1 MSDTIEPIPA
11 AGRYELRR
19 AEHAR
24 EAYDAGITACDEAVG
39 DALQYVAHLTSGI
52 FDFAL
57 ETPAARGAGHGAPAA
72 YDRAGQQL
80 SLTVAQLDAACQ
92 PLDSG
97 PLIRVVV
104 HGDTGALFQYLKFS
118 GQNFFGIV
126 LDGAEEAVERADR
139 QMTQLA
145 ESAVSRLGAPSL
157 NWGGFASRGEPA
169 ALGGTSSTETA
180 DVSPIVPY
188 FSLTG
193 SYAAEDLRAQAC
205 AAALDPG
212 DLHYAGIYR
221 RGQPVAAA
229 DIFDHP
235 SLAVFFQRVTPEL
248 RRSGY
253 AELMRQVQL
262 QNRRFLQILEAVGSR
277 RLVRLVL
284 DVARGAIFVMPIDE
298 DYSLIGLTLT
308 QSRVETAERRFRA
321 LYNNI
326 GTLGG

>member
-1 MSDTIEPIPA
+1 MPDIIESIPA
-11 AGRYELRR
+11 ASRYELRR

-24 EAYDAGITACDEAVG
+24 EAYDAAIAACHEVVG
-39 DALQYVAHLTSGI
+39 DALQYVAHFTSGI

-57 ETPAARGAGHGAPAA
+57 ETSAARSGAPGACG
-72 YDRAGQQL
+72 RAGQQL

-97 PLIRVVV
+97 PVIRVVV
-104 HGDTGALFQYLKFS
+104 QGDAGALFQFLTFS

-126 LDGAEEAVERADR
+126 LDGSDEAVERADR

-157 NWGGFASRGEPA
+157 NWGGFASRGAPA
-169 ALGGTSSTETA
+169 AFSGPGSAGTA
-180 DVSPIVPY
+180 GASPTVPY
-188 FSLTG
+188 FSLTD
-193 SYAAEDLRAQAC
+193 SYAEDPRTQAC
-205 AAALDPG
+205 AAALDPA

-248 RRSGY
+248 RRAGY

-262 QNRRFLQILEAVGSR
+262 QSRRFLQILEVAGSR

-284 DVARGAIFVMPIDE
+284 DVARGAIFVRPVDE
-298 DYSLIGLTLT
+298 DYYLVGVTLI
-308 QSRVETAERRFRA
+308 QSQVETAERRFQA
-321 LYNNI
+321 LYQSI
-326 GTLGG
+326 GRLGS